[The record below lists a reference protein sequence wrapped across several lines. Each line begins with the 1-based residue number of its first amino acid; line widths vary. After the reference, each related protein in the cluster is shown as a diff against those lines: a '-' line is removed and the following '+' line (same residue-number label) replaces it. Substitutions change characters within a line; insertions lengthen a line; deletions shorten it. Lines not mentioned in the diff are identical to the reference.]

1 MSAEPYAT
9 PLADLPYAWCRKD
22 EIRRRIASRPV
33 ALFLDYDGTL
43 TPIVAHHARAL
54 LDPQMRDIVAR
65 LAARCPVT
73 IVSGRGMARLREV
86 IALDTVFL
94 AGSHGFEIA
103 GAEGSGMD
111 LEKGGEFLER
121 LDAAEARLREGLAG
135 IEGHAV
141 ERKKYSIAVHYR
153 NVAPS
158 EVDGIEGF
166 LATVL
171 DEKPR
176 LHLGHGKKVFEL
188 RPDIDWHKGEA
199 VRWILS
205 RLAETQPGIV
215 PIYLGD
221 DITDE
226 DAFRALAGHGIRIA
240 VRHDETR
247 ATAADYT
254 LADTDDVRRFLEWLD
269 NLLAGSREGG

>member
-1 MSAEPYAT
+1 M
-9 PLADLPYAWCRKD
+9 LADLPSAWSRED
-22 EIRRRIASRPV
+22 EIRRRVAGRPV

-43 TPIVAHHARAL
+43 TPIVADHAKAL
-54 LDPQMRDIVAR
+54 LDPGTRAIVAR

-73 IVSGRGMARLREV
+73 IVSGRGLARLREV
-86 IALDTVFL
+86 MGLDAVFL

-103 GAEGSGMD
+103 GAAGSD
-111 LEKGGEFLER
+111 LALEKGSEFLEE
-121 LDAAEARLREGLAG
+121 LDAAEIRLREVLAA

-158 EVDGIEGF
+158 EVGKVEAL

-171 DEKPR
+171 DEEPR

-188 RPDIDWHKGEA
+188 RPNIEWHKGEA
-199 VRWILS
+199 VRWILA
-205 RLAETQPGIV
+205 RLVETQPGIV

-226 DAFRALAGHGIRIA
+226 DAFRALAGHGVSIA

-247 ATAADYT
+247 STAADYA
-254 LADTDDVRRFLEWLD
+254 LSDTEDVRRFLEWLD
-269 NLLAGSREGG
+269 ERLSDVRTGA

>member
-1 MSAEPYAT
+1 MNAEPHT
-9 PLADLPYAWCRKD
+9 RGLADLPAAWSRED
-22 EIRRRIASRPV
+22 EIRRRVAGRPV

-43 TPIVAHHARAL
+43 TPIVADHARAL
-54 LDPQMRDIVAR
+54 LDPQMREIVAR
-65 LAARCPVT
+65 LAGVCPVT
-73 IVSGRGMARLREV
+73 IVSGRGLARLREV
-86 IALDTVFL
+86 MALDAVFL

-103 GAEGSGMD
+103 GAEGSGLA
-111 LEKGGEFLER
+111 LEKGSEFLEQ
-121 LDAAEARLREGLAG
+121 LDAAEARLREELAG

-158 EVDGIEGF
+158 EMDRIEGL

-171 DEKPR
+171 DEEPR

-205 RLAETQPGIV
+205 RLAKTQPGIV

-226 DAFRALAGHGIRIA
+226 DAFHALAGHGICIA

-247 ATAADYT
+247 PTAADYT
-254 LADTDDVRRFLEWLD
+254 LADTEDVGRFLEWL
-269 NLLAGSREGG
+269 NNVIAGTREGG

>member
-1 MSAEPYAT
+1 VSAEPQSKA
-9 PLADLPYAWCRKD
+9 LADLPSAWSRED
-22 EIRRRIASRPV
+22 EIRRRVAGRRV

-43 TPIVAHHARAL
+43 TPIVADHARAL
-54 LDPQMRDIVAR
+54 LDPQMRDVVAR
-65 LAARCPVT
+65 LAGRCPVT
-73 IVSGRGMARLREV
+73 IVSGRGLARLREV
-86 IALDTVFL
+86 MGLDAVFL

-103 GAEGSGMD
+103 GAAGSGLA
-111 LEKGGEFLER
+111 LEKGSEFLAQ
-121 LDAAEARLREGLAG
+121 LDAAEGRLREALAG

-158 EVDGIEGF
+158 EMDRIEVL

-171 DEKPR
+171 DEEPR

-199 VRWILS
+199 VRWILA
-205 RLAETQPGIV
+205 RLADTQPGIV

-226 DAFRALAGHGIRIA
+226 DAFRALAGHGVCIA

-247 ATAADYT
+247 PTAADYT
-254 LADTDDVRRFLEWLD
+254 LADTEDVRRFLEWLD
-269 NLLAGSREGG
+269 DVLAGARDSN